1 MVALALFAAGCG
13 GSSDSEE
20 LAQVRAELAQAS
32 AELDALKEQ
41 VATITAAPATTAAP
55 TTTAIPTITP
65 APTTTLVPIWDGPH
79 EYRVTVIES
88 GSLEAVVVGDV
99 VLVERAGW
107 RARRSVLVPESWVL
121 EIIDGGGSGGGATW
135 TNPLDPRERVR
146 VGTGVS
152 RGVWYERD
160 GIDEV
165 VPPAIPKGSI
175 VEEIKPWTYLYEE
188 VADGVTTTGIV
199 EATFPNSPT
208 ATQPCCF
215 QHASISL
222 SKPDTA
228 VVSAF
233 VEFLLEPP
241 EEVSTE
247 GQRETSRMRFGFPA
261 TVNGV
266 TVGLM
271 RQTIASAGSTPVNYT
286 MDYPFVQLH
295 LNQYWLDE
303 AVSRQIE
310 QSVNTWIRGHVNTQ
324 VSEFLENTIPRY
336 QENILVVRR
345 QILGQP
351 VGTAWLGIGGE
362 TPTDGRTGALLVK
375 VVEGSPAD
383 QAGLQV
389 DDRIFR
395 SDGRDIRDMSSL
407 KADIQIRRSGER
419 VDLEYERDGVLGVV
433 EVQLGAV
440 DDHPLNSQA
449 NYRIEVNTSVNLNV
463 FESTSVVSIYESWSG
478 EANGTTLCPCP
489 EFGYAFD
496 LSDGGTLESFL
507 EYLPASWS
515 NGG

>member
-1 MVALALFAAGCG
+1 MVLVLVAAACSG
-13 GSSDSEE
+13 GSD
-20 LAQVRAELAQAS
+20 S
-32 AELDALKEQ
+32 AESHE
-41 VATITAAPATTAAP
+41 PAP
-55 TTTAIPTITP
+55 TTTAIPTTTPAPTTTVAPTTTP
-65 APTTTLVPIWDGPH
+65 APTTTLVPTWDGPH
-79 EYRVTVIES
+79 EHGVTVIES
-88 GSLEAVVVGDV
+88 GSLEEVVVGDV

-121 EIIDGGGSGGGATW
+121 KISDGGGSGGGATW
-135 TNPLDPRERVR
+135 TNPLDPRERVS

-160 GIDEV
+160 EIDEE

-188 VADGVTTTGIV
+188 VVDGVTTTGIV
-199 EATFPNSPT
+199 EATFPNNPGS
-208 ATQPCCF
+208 AGPCCY

-228 VVSAF
+228 VASAF

-310 QSVNTWIRGHVNTQ
+310 HNVNTWIRGHVNTQ
-324 VSEFLENTIPRY
+324 VSEFLETTIPRY
-336 QENILVVRR
+336 QGDILP
-345 QILGQP
+345 LG
-351 VGTAWLGIGGE
+351 
-362 TPTDGRTGALLVK
+362 
-375 VVEGSPAD
+375 
-383 QAGLQV
+383 
-389 DDRIFR
+389 
-395 SDGRDIRDMSSL
+395 
-407 KADIQIRRSGER
+407 
-419 VDLEYERDGVLGVV
+419 
-433 EVQLGAV
+433 
-440 DDHPLNSQA
+440 SQA
-449 NYRIEVNTSVNLNV
+449 NYNIEVDTSVNLDV

-496 LSDGGTLESFL
+496 LSDGTLKSFL

>member
-20 LAQVRAELAQAS
+20 FAQVRAELAQAS

-55 TTTAIPTITP
+55 TTTAIPTTTPAPTTTVAPTTTP
-65 APTTTLVPIWDGPH
+65 APTTTLVPIWDWPYMSDRVQYDGP
-79 EYRVTVIES
+79 YKYWVTVIES

-146 VGTGVS
+146 VGTGVA

-286 MDYPFVQLH
+286 MNYPFVQLRF
-295 LNQYWLDE
+295 NRDRTYSS
-303 AVSRQIE
+303 VRQIE
-310 QSVNTWIRGHVNTQ
+310 QTVNTWIRDHVNTQ
-324 VSEFLENTIPRY
+324 ISEFLENTIPRY
-336 QENILVVRR
+336 QENILP
-345 QILGQP
+345 LTSQP
-351 VGTAWLGIGGE
+351 
-362 TPTDGRTGALLVK
+362 
-375 VVEGSPAD
+375 
-383 QAGLQV
+383 
-389 DDRIFR
+389 
-395 SDGRDIRDMSSL
+395 
-407 KADIQIRRSGER
+407 
-419 VDLEYERDGVLGVV
+419 
-433 EVQLGAV
+433 
-440 DDHPLNSQA
+440 
-449 NYRIEVNTSVNLNV
+449 NYNIEVNTTVQLLSDSYL
-463 FESTSVVSIYESWSG
+463 SIHESWSG
-478 EANGTTLCPCP
+478 EATGTTLCPCP
-489 EFGYAFD
+489 EFGYTFD
-496 LSDGGTLESFL
+496 LSDGTLLELRDLFVEESDWTQPIAEEVRRASPIEYGFVL
-507 EYLPASWS
+507 DESELTAEKIANAAFTLTPTGLYLYLPATRRI
-515 NGG
+515 GE